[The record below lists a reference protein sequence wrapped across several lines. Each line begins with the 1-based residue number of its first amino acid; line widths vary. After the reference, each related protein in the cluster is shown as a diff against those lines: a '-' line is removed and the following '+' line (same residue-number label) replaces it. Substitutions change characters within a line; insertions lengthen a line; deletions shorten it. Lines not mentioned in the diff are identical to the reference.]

1 MLRLKDIRQ
10 IAYNHTTVP
19 TAKLADGVIYD
30 LRADRLVGPAQIG
43 IIHGKEHEVRMSY
56 KLSDKWQE
64 IQSIK
69 VGKKLIAVRDE
80 VGELVLKQ

>member
-10 IAYNHTTVP
+10 IAYNHTAVP

-43 IIHGKEHEVRMSY
+43 IIHGKEHEVRMS
-56 KLSDKWQE
+56 
-64 IQSIK
+64 
-69 VGKKLIAVRDE
+69 
-80 VGELVLKQ
+80 